1 MKTKRMLAAGL
12 AAAMLLV
19 TACGQDSD
27 ETDDAAADDT
37 TTEDSEATDDTDEAD
52 EADET
57 DEGDEGEV
65 EESTGDAPA
74 PFDRDDLKIA
84 IVQNSGQG
92 DYFQQYLNGTRQQ
105 AEALGMELD
114 VYDAQG
120 DNATQA
126 VQLDQAIGSG
136 VDGIIVRHGFPDTL
150 CPGVNEA
157 IEQGIPVIIYDVEI
171 QQCAPDAVQTQQS
184 DVEMASLVLDKMVED
199 VGSDVQVGYVNVLG
213 IAPLDRRHEVWEEY
227 KAEHGWEELFFT
239 GTYTNSTATD
249 TAAMV
254 DSALKSNPDVEA
266 IYAPYD
272 ELTKG
277 TLSALEQNP
286 GLENV
291 LVYGADISTADIELM
306 VAEGSPWIA
315 TGATDP
321 NAIGAVVVRTLALH
335 MAGELAEMKVE
346 FPPILITQDFLREND
361 IRNME
366 DLRAEEPAL
375 NIADVS
381 SAPWIPSVTF

>member
-1 MKTKRMLAAGL
+1 
-12 AAAMLLV
+12 
-19 TACGQDSD
+19 
-27 ETDDAAADDT
+27 
-37 TTEDSEATDDTDEAD
+37 
-52 EADET
+52 
-57 DEGDEGEV
+57 
-65 EESTGDAPA
+65 
-74 PFDRDDLKIA
+74 
-84 IVQNSGQG
+84 
-92 DYFQQYLNGTRQQ
+92 
-105 AEALGMELD
+105 MELD

-199 VGSDVQVGYVNVLG
+199 IGSDVLVGYVNVLG

-227 KAEHGWEELFFT
+227 KAEHNWEELFFT

-346 FPPILITQDFLREND
+346 FPPILITQDFLRENG

-381 SAPWIPSVTF
+381 SAPWIPAVTF